1 MRRGRRIC
9 DTLKEIRQRIADAN
23 DIDYAPSE
31 CHHEGEC
38 AGTCPKC
45 ESEVQYLERELSRRQ
60 RMGRAV
66 MVAGLGMGLAAL
78 SSCGKTTAPQTTCPP
93 QGKGTTNVNRD
104 LDGYVPMLRGD
115 VVVDPDTTFTSKPV
129 PAQSNNDT
137 RIYGAVEP
145 MPTYPGGNS
154 ALMQFISERIMY
166 PEEAAK
172 EGMEGTVYV
181 KFIIKPDGSLVDHQ
195 VARSVDSRLDEE
207 ALRVVRLL
215 DKFEP
220 APSQKVDIPYTIPI
234 TFALPKK

>member
-1 MRRGRRIC
+1 MRRGRKIC

-23 DIDYAPSE
+23 DIEYAPTE

-78 SSCGKTTAPQTTCPP
+78 TSCGKTVAPQTTCPP
-93 QGKGTTNVNRD
+93 SGKGSTDISRD

-115 VVVDPDTTFTSKPV
+115 VAVDPDTTFTSKPV
-129 PAQSNNDT
+129 SAPSNNDT
-137 RIYGAVEP
+137 RIYGVVEP
-145 MPTYPGGNS
+145 MPTYPGGDS
-154 ALMQFISERIMY
+154 ALKQFISEHIVY

-172 EGMEGTVYV
+172 EGVEGKVYV
-181 KFIIKPDGSLVDHQ
+181 KFYIQPDGSLVDHQ
-195 VARSVDSRLDEE
+195 VARSVDNRLDEE

-220 APSQKVDIPYTIPI
+220 APGQKLNIPYTIPI
-234 TFALPKK
+234 EFILSKK